1 MVLIA
6 LMFLMTSMALIIL
19 MFAMWSPQDFLIA
32 WNTVS
37 VFFADCSGFE
47 CFEGLSSLLFSYDFD
62 PLDLCHGSLV
72 FVVLIV
78 CARG

>member
-1 MVLIA
+1 MLYLKITPLISAMGVYVFGVQLVL
-6 LMFLMTSMALIIL
+6 
-19 MFAMWSPQDFLIA
+19 
-32 WNTVS
+32 
-37 VFFADCSGFE
+37 FADCSGFE

-72 FVVLIV
+72 FVVLLV